1 MLNNLESDYD
11 CANAGDD
18 LHELIQQLESMEAG
32 SNPGQ
37 EEQEQLNRLRNQI
50 HFIRSKCRIH

>member
-18 LHELIQQLESMEAG
+18 LHQLIEQLASLEAK
-32 SNPGQ
+32 SSHDQ
-37 EEQEQLNRLRNQI
+37 EEQERINRLQNQI